1 LFGSPCA
8 FFLFLSFSSFSSFFC
23 CLLLLLLL
31 LLGAVLHIGIRQGAA
46 GLEIGDL

>member
-31 LLGAVLHIGIRQGAA
+31 LGAMLHIGIRQGAA
-46 GLEIGDL
+46 VLEIGDL